1 MGASSGHHFAMR
13 PLAHP
18 PWLDFSMILLL
29 LFGRS
34 WKGPE
39 KLCVCWVLCSKGHR
53 ISCLIKACHELLE
66 SFPLIPAGFSL
77 SSSYSLALDCP
88 PTVFYWASH
97 SAYTWSYICMNLGC
111 KLQKLILAEMSLWK
125 TFVSPWG
132 CGRARESCLEDLAW
146 QRRLHE
152 DPIASARYSNHYWH
166 HRRGTEKPPLFKTG
180 ITGLIGSPESCV
192 QVLALRKTG

>member
-1 MGASSGHHFAMR
+1 MFLISWRPCTDNLSFTGRGHLQMGASSGHHFAMR
-13 PLAHP
+13 PLAQP

-97 SAYTWSYICMNLGC
+97 SAYSWSYICMNLGC
-111 KLQKLILAEMSLWK
+111 KLQKPILETLSRNE
-125 TFVSPWG
+125 FV
-132 CGRARESCLEDLAW
+132 ED
-146 QRRLHE
+146 
-152 DPIASARYSNHYWH
+152 I
-166 HRRGTEKPPLFKTG
+166 
-180 ITGLIGSPESCV
+180 C
-192 QVLALRKTG
+192 